1 MMIKLLVG
9 VVLGFLLFQS
19 HVPRKYTA
27 DVLRQG
33 ADLLDPPTQIVPK
46 GVTDA
51 IRKTLKPEL

>member
-1 MMIKLLVG
+1 MMVKLLVG

-19 HVPRKYTA
+19 PGAKKYTA

-33 ADLLDPPTQIVPK
+33 ADLLDPPNQIVPK

-51 IRKTLKPEL
+51 IRKTLKPDL

>member
-1 MMIKLLVG
+1 MV

-19 HVPRKYTA
+19 PVARKYTA

-33 ADLLDPPTQIVPK
+33 ADLLDPPSQIVPK

-51 IRKTLKPEL
+51 IRKTLSPAL

>member
-1 MMIKLLVG
+1 MVRILVG

-19 HVPRKYTA
+19 PVARKYTA

-33 ADLLDPPTQIVPK
+33 ADLLDPPSQIVPK

-51 IRKTLKPEL
+51 IRKTLSPAL

>member
-1 MMIKLLVG
+1 MVRLLVG

-19 HVPRKYTA
+19 PGARKYTA
-27 DVLRQG
+27 AVLRQG

-51 IRKTLKPEL
+51 IRKTLGPNL